1 MRIFLY
7 VVKRKQN
14 TKRYLRNL
22 RVQEQLLMLKNAN
35 FRKEKKIK
43 ERKKIK
49 FTQFIKE
56 YVDIVREAAS
66 RFGGLTKV
74 IRSKT

>member
-56 YVDIVREAAS
+56 YVDIVRESAS
-66 RFGGLTKV
+66 RFGGLT
-74 IRSKT
+74 

>member
-66 RFGGLTKV
+66 GFGGLT
-74 IRSKT
+74 

>member
-1 MRIFLY
+1 
-7 VVKRKQN
+7 
-14 TKRYLRNL
+14 
-22 RVQEQLLMLKNAN
+22 MLKNAN

-66 RFGGLTKV
+66 RFGGLT
-74 IRSKT
+74 